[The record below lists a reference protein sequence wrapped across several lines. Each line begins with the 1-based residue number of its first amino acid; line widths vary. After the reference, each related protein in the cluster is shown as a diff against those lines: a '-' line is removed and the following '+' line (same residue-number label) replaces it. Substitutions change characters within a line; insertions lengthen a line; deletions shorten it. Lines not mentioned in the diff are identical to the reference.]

1 MEKLISFAYLRD
13 VREINDGNVYEMY
26 ATSDYFG
33 MMGLMKYCVDYM
45 INMLKPENCVGLMLM
60 GR

>member
-45 INMLKPENCVGLMLM
+45 INMLKPENCVSLMLM
-60 GR
+60 AR